1 MVRLDALK
9 EWLLTVDETQLCELL
24 DITAEDLVN
33 RFEDIIIARRRL
45 IEKEME
51 VLDSFIE
58 DTELDFE
65 DD

>member
-58 DTELDFE
+58 EELDFE